1 MGKPPQTEMHVQ
13 EIIRR
18 HSLMVYRL
26 AYARTGSRH
35 DADDIY
41 QEVFLRYVS
50 ASPAF
55 ASEEHEKAWFIRVTV
70 NLCSNFLKSAWR
82 KRTVGLTDGAGFMDD
97 IPLEEYG
104 DLKAALQK
112 LPVKSRAVIHLFY
125 YENMAAEDIA
135 KALAMPASSV
145 RVMLS
150 RTRRKLK
157 TCLTGEEALQHV

>member
-1 MGKPPQTEMHVQ
+1 MGNPRQTELNVQ
-13 EIIRR
+13 EVIRR

-41 QEVFLRYVS
+41 QDVFLRFVS

-55 ASEEHEKAWFIRVTV
+55 ADAAHEKAWFIRVTV

-82 KRTVGLTDGAGFMDD
+82 KRTVGLTDSAGYMDD
-97 IPLEEYG
+97 IPFEEYG
-104 DLKAALQK
+104 GLKAALQK
-112 LPVKSRAVIHLFY
+112 LPERSRTVIHLY
-125 YENMAAEDIA
+125 YFENMAAEDIA
-135 KALAMPASSV
+135 KALHMPASSV